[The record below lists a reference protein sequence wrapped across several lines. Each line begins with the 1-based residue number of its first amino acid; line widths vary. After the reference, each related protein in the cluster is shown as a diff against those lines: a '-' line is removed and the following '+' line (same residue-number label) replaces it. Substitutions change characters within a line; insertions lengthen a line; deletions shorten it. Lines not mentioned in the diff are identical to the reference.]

1 MVIVTGEYGQL
12 GNRLIVL
19 ANLIAAAREHG
30 LAIADPAFA
39 RYAPDFESTRFDPLA
54 RYPAP
59 AAPSWVSNATARRI
73 HAATTRSVR
82 WLRRVERRIGGIPRL
97 RVLDIG
103 WFGECDLDSGAFLDL
118 ARRPG
123 VLLLK
128 GWQFRARASFER
140 HADAIRTFLQPLGA
154 YRAQARAAVER
165 LRRDADIV
173 IGVHVRHGDYRTF
186 QDGRF
191 FFDIERYAAWMRS
204 LRDRHPGR
212 RVGFLVTSNAPQPMA
227 AFDGL
232 RVDFAPGNA
241 VVDLHALAAC
251 DAIVGPP
258 STFSQWASFAGQ
270 APLCTLLSDNDEVR
284 LERFSVTTHFDE
296 RRRAEPARAALRPVA

>member
-30 LAIADPAFA
+30 FSIADPAFA
-39 RYAPDFESTRFDPLA
+39 RYAADFESTRRDPLG

-59 AAPSWVSNATARRI
+59 RTPSWVPYAAARGI
-73 HAATTRSVR
+73 HTVTTRSVR
-82 WLRRVERRIGGIPRL
+82 WLRRVERRSGGIPGL

-103 WFGECDLDSGAFLDL
+103 WFGECDLDSSTFLDL

-140 HADAIRTFLQPLGA
+140 HGDAVRAFLQPLA
-154 YRAQARAAVER
+154 ALRAQATEAVGR
-165 LRRDADIV
+165 LRRGADVV

-186 QDGRF
+186 QEGRF
-191 FFDIERYAAWMRS
+191 FFEIGRYAAWMRS
-204 LRDRHPGR
+204 LRDLHPDR
-212 RVGFLVTSNAPQPMA
+212 RVAFLVASNAPQPIA
-227 AFDGL
+227 AFEGL
-232 RVDFAPGNA
+232 TVGFAPGNA
-241 VVDLHALAAC
+241 VVDLHALAVC

-258 STFSQWASFAGQ
+258 STFSRWASFAGRT
-270 APLCTLLSDNDEVR
+270 PLCTLDSGTDEVR

-296 RRRAEPARAALRPVA
+296 RRQAEPERTAMRPVA

>member
-39 RYAPDFESTRFDPLA
+39 RYAPDFESTRLDPLA

-82 WLRRVERRIGGIPRL
+82 WLRRIERRIGGIPGL

-103 WFGECDLDSGAFLDL
+103 WFGECDLDSRAFLDL
-118 ARRPG
+118 ARRRG

-140 HADAIRTFLQPLGA
+140 HADAIRTFLQPRGA
-154 YRAQARAAVER
+154 HRAQARAAVER
-165 LRRDADIV
+165 LRRGADLV

-186 QDGRF
+186 QNGRF
-191 FFDIERYAAWMRS
+191 FFDVERYAAWMRS
-204 LRDRHPGR
+204 LRDLHPGR
-212 RVGFLVTSNAPQPMA
+212 RLGFLVASNAPQPMA

-232 RVDFAPGNA
+232 RVEFAPGNA

-258 STFSQWASFAGQ
+258 STFSQWASFAGRT
-270 APLCTLLSDNDEVR
+270 PLCTLFSDNDEVR

-296 RRRAEPARAALRPVA
+296 RQQAQPARAALRPVA